1 MRQKQETYIIAEAGV
16 NHNGC
21 VQTAMQMIDAAAVA
35 GVDAIKFQM
44 FKADKLVTHNA
55 PKAAYQQENTKENS
69 GQYEMLQKLELK
81 PSDFL
86 QLKYYCLGKG
96 IEFLATPFDG
106 DSLQF
111 LVDSCEIDTIKIS
124 SGDLT
129 NAPFLLQAAKTGLPI
144 ILSTGMATVGEIEK
158 ALVVLAYGYS
168 LGLAD
173 EDFSWED
180 AYNAYFSELGQQ
192 LLLQRVTLLHCTT
205 EYPAPVAE
213 VNLSAMHTMQN
224 TFGLPVGYS
233 DHTEGLTVSIGAV
246 ALGACVIEKH
256 FTLDKE
262 MAGPDHKAS
271 LEPSELKQLTQEIR
285 NMETALGNGI
295 KLPGPQE
302 QKNRLAARKSLIAAR
317 NICVGEV
324 FTKENLTVKRPGNG
338 VSPERYWDYLGER
351 ALRNYAEDELL

>member
-1 MRQKQETYIIAEAGV
+1 MKQKQGTYIIAEAGV

-21 VQTAMQMIDAAAVA
+21 LQTAMQMIDAAAEA
-35 GVDAIKFQM
+35 DVDAIKFQA
-44 FKADKLVTHNA
+44 FKSDKLVARHA
-55 PKAAYQQENTKENS
+55 PKAVYQQENTKENS

-86 QLKYYCLGKG
+86 QLKSYCAEKG
-96 IEFLATPFDG
+96 IEFLATPFDE

-111 LVDSCEIDTIKIS
+111 LVESCKLETIKIS

-129 NAPFLLQAAKTGLPI
+129 NSPFLLQVAKTGLPV
-144 ILSTGMATVGEIEK
+144 ILSTGMAAVGEIEK

-173 EDFSWED
+173 EEFSWED

-192 LLLQRVTLLHCTT
+192 LLPQRVKLLHCTT
-205 EYPAPVAE
+205 EYPAPAAE
-213 VNLSAMHTMQN
+213 VNLSAMQTMKS
-224 TFGLPVGYS
+224 TFGLPGGYS

-246 ALGACVIEKH
+246 ALGACIIEKH

-262 MAGPDHKAS
+262 MEGPDHKAS
-271 LEPSELKQLTQEIR
+271 LDPEELKQLTQEIR
-285 NMETALGNGI
+285 KMEAALGNGI
-295 KLPGPQE
+295 KIPGPQE

-317 NICVGEV
+317 SIRAGEV
-324 FTKENLTVKRPGNG
+324 FSKENLTVKRPGNG
-338 VSPERYWDYLGER
+338 VSPERYWDYLGKR
-351 ALRNYAEDELL
+351 ALRDYAEDELL